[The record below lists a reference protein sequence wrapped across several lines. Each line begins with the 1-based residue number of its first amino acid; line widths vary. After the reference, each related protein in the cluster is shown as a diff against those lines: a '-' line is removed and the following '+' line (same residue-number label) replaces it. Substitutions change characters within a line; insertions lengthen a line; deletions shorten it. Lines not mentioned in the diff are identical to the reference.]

1 MTLFLLFTVQL
12 LGLSISHQLD
22 FCSLIAFQVSVF
34 EMQVMRPG
42 GSPAMA
48 LLVDLGQ
55 QCKTARQLA
64 VWLKKIKNDDALEIL
79 GYVGKYSLYKFAL
92 TYM

>member
-1 MTLFLLFTVQL
+1 
-12 LGLSISHQLD
+12 
-22 FCSLIAFQVSVF
+22 
-34 EMQVMRPG
+34 
-42 GSPAMA
+42 MA